1 LAGKVGLE
9 PTTFCTKNRC
19 STIELLPIIW
29 CSERDSNSH
38 AVKHRYLKPACLPIP
53 PSEHYLERVRRIELL
68 SLAWKAKVLPLHNT
82 RFILFMYLIIQS
94 ISSLS
99 TIILKWHQQVSSKT
113 FNGSSCLQTLC
124 ASFYTYAGTRI
135 FLFLLFKIN
144 LAVCG
149 GIKPP
154 LTGCSPSR
162 LYEQTLYGAG

>member
-1 LAGKVGLE
+1 
-9 PTTFCTKNRC
+9 
-19 STIELLPIIW
+19 
-29 CSERDSNSH
+29 
-38 AVKHRYLKPACLPIP
+38 
-53 PSEHYLERVRRIELL
+53 
-68 SLAWKAKVLPLHNT
+68 
-82 RFILFMYLIIQS
+82 MYLIIQS

-124 ASFYTYAGTRI
+124 VTFYTYAGTRI

-154 LTGCSPSR
+154 LTGCSPRR
-162 LYEQTLYGAG
+162 LYEQTLYGAATRIRTLDLLITNQLLYQLSYCGIIWSG